1 MLRQIKYFWDM
12 RISCRGDQCRYAR
25 LMGVRIGRDC
35 RILDDA
41 RNVFGS
47 EPYLVTLG
55 DHVSITGGVNFITH
69 EGGVWLLRENDPD
82 ADVFTPITVGNNVF
96 IGAKAMIM
104 PGVRIGNNVIVAGAS
119 VVSRDVPDNSIVGG
133 VPARIIGNTDE
144 FIQKVSPELVR
155 VRSLPPEKKKK
166 FLLERFKLD

>member
-1 MLRQIKYFWDM
+1 
-12 RISCRGDQCRYAR
+12 
-25 LMGVRIGRDC
+25 MGVRIGRDC